1 MLKGNAQMNEKIFQ
15 GLREAK
21 RAFPSA
27 SFFVFGSQARGDA
40 RSDSD
45 LDVCAVFPQL
55 TKDPFALASEVRTE
69 IHKYLDMALDVVI
82 SDEGRMA
89 TRSQYQWTLEAAIQK
104 PGIPV

>member
-1 MLKGNAQMNEKIFQ
+1 MNQQILQ

-27 SFFVFGSQARGDA
+27 SFVVFGSQARGDA

-45 LDVCAVFPQL
+45 LDVCAVFPRL
-55 TKDPFALASEVRTE
+55 TKDPFELAFEVRTE
-69 IHKYLDMALDVVI
+69 IHKYLDVALDVVV

-89 TRSQYQWTLEAAIQK
+89 TRSQEQWTLEAAIRRE
-104 PGIPV
+104 GISV